1 MSDIS
6 TNRRLGRGYV
16 NCRANQLSGLDARMA
31 KVLNIDPLPV
41 GLRLWH
47 QHGLAARQE
56 KAFSPQPEKRF
67 DVSVQNL
74 TDTTQNTPA
83 N

>member
-1 MSDIS
+1 M
-6 TNRRLGRGYV
+6 V
-16 NCRANQLSGLDARMA
+16 A

-41 GLRLWH
+41 ELRLWR
-47 QHGLAARQE
+47 QHGLAAWQE
-56 KAFSPQPEKRF
+56 KAFSSQPEKRF

-74 TDTTQNTPA
+74 TDTTQNTTPA